1 MEIKTLTSED
11 YDIIIDLWKK
21 AGLSYRPNG
30 RDSKD
35 EICRQMKGNNDLFI
49 GAFENNILIG
59 VAVGSDDGRKGW
71 VNRIAVDPKH
81 RRKGTAQVLINAV
94 EDALR
99 KRGRKI
105 ICTLIEDW
113 NKNSLKLFEK
123 CNYVLHRDIF
133 YLSKRENK
141 EV

>member
-1 MEIKTLTSED
+1 MEIKTMTSGD
-11 YDIIIDLWKK
+11 YDIIIDLWKR
-21 AGLSYRPNG
+21 AELSYRPKG

-35 EICRQMKGNNDLFI
+35 EICRQIKENNDLFI

-59 VAVGSDDGRKGW
+59 VIVGSDDGRKGW
-71 VNRIAVDPKH
+71 INRIAVDPKH
-81 RRKGTAQVLINAV
+81 RRKGIAQVLINAI
-94 EDALR
+94 EDALK

-113 NKNSLKLFEK
+113 NKSSLKLFRK
-123 CNYVLHRDIF
+123 CDYVLHKDIF
-133 YLSKRENK
+133 YLSKRENE